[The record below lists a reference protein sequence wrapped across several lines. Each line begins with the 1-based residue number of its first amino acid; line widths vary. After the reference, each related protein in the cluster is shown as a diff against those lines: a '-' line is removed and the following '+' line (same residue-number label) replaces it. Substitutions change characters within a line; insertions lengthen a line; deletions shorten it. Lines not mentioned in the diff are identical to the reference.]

1 MFPPPIPSNRGL
13 TAHRRGSCKVKR
25 PQARRGCGGHCLPS
39 CRYAGKQTSSLYYC
53 IVVLL
58 CSPRPKEHC
67 WFWAAFFF
75 LDVLFQF
82 VEVLVTCI
90 LCQNVIISGDTVLA
104 RLALRQ
110 RADWSSLCSP
120 DQSSSPSSPSGV
132 HTTLKVTTHFH
143 VCSIVG
149 QLHIWL
155 ENKGRGSLPHVRA
168 S

>member
-13 TAHRRGSCKVKR
+13 TAHRRGSCEVKR
-25 PQARRGCGGHCLPS
+25 PQALRGCGEHSLPS
-39 CRYAGKQTSSLYYC
+39 CRCARRQTSTLYYC
-53 IVVLL
+53 FMVLL
-58 CSPRPKEHC
+58 CRIVGSGQPSSSLMSYFSLWRC
-67 WFWAAFFF
+67 WSLAFHA
-75 LDVLFQF
+75 
-82 VEVLVTCI
+82 
-90 LCQNVIISGDTVLA
+90 QNVIISGDTVLA
-104 RLALRQ
+104 CLALRQ

-132 HTTLKVTTHFH
+132 HITLKVTTYFH